1 MKSPGAERENGEL
14 KVSEEN
20 SYKLIERAEELIR
33 TLDAE
38 SNEQMEQISA
48 EDKLGRRDTS
58 LTVKFPQ
65 STANRDT

>member
-14 KVSEEN
+14 KVSKEN

-38 SNEQMEQISA
+38 SNERMEQISA

-58 LTVKFPQ
+58 
-65 STANRDT
+65 